1 MADIKSFATEVLAE
15 IGDIAKKEA
24 GNYVKE
30 TVSDANEFMATIQSD
45 LERWTV
51 KLGQGT
57 LSEKD
62 IASLIRGKKS
72 LLEMKSLTKKGLLQA
87 KIDSIQNQILDLL
100 ISKTVGTFLPK

>member
-1 MADIKSFATEVLAE
+1 MADIKTFTTEMFAG
-15 IGDIAKKEA
+15 IGHIAKKEA
-24 GNYVKE
+24 GAYIKE
-30 TVSDANEFMATIQSD
+30 TVSDAKKFLESMQSD

-72 LLEMKSLTKKGLLQA
+72 LLEMKSLTKKGLSQA
-87 KIDSIQNQILDLL
+87 KIDSIQNQILDLV
-100 ISKTVGTFLPK
+100 ISKTVDTFLPK